1 MEQIVKKRKGEKW
14 QNESFDPSSGQKE
27 KWRNS
32 GTEMSSATTE
42 SFRTESKSWHVWN
55 DLYRW

>member
-32 GTEMSSATTE
+32 GTLYTLVNYDGFRWGGFPRISCSA
-42 SFRTESKSWHVWN
+42 V
-55 DLYRW
+55 